1 MRTVSIHGLL
11 HPMRTAAH
19 HARPARRR
27 MPRQAQ
33 TPPPC
38 QPHFNRNLST
48 LRLPELRQ
56 LFKEVFGEP
65 TKSKNSQWLCRKL
78 SEAPTASQ
86 RCGRRVAAAEVGG
99 ASAPKRSARTAPAM
113 PVEQLQFYAQWAAH
127 LAETTAPVAA
137 ATQAA
142 GAQLGRA
149 QGLVAGTLEPA
160 VQQQLCPPP
169 LPRSWSQ
176 LPPQLE
182 QAGLFVT
189 PSQPPSTPQSQLP
202 QTGPPLVPLA
212 RAVSAPAAAMA
223 SQHVGADDGGSWSSG
238 GCGPPAALYA
248 AEALGAATAFVYG
261 SQMAGTFNH
270 DCGTIPLPS
279 LQLLM
284 QADAWAAVDASPL
297 TPQESSASIGTS
309 CSTATG
315 QPETDA
321 GPAASAT
328 AAAART
334 HAVCDGMGA
343 LWTDA
348 GLGVVARFD
357 EIMGSN
363 SDYACP
369 LGSLL
374 EDV

>member
-1 MRTVSIHGLL
+1 
-11 HPMRTAAH
+11 
-19 HARPARRR
+19 
-27 MPRQAQ
+27 
-33 TPPPC
+33 
-38 QPHFNRNLST
+38 
-48 LRLPELRQ
+48 
-56 LFKEVFGEP
+56 
-65 TKSKNSQWLCRKL
+65 
-78 SEAPTASQ
+78 
-86 RCGRRVAAAEVGG
+86 
-99 ASAPKRSARTAPAM
+99 
-113 PVEQLQFYAQWAAH
+113 
-127 LAETTAPVAA
+127 
-137 ATQAA
+137 
-142 GAQLGRA
+142 
-149 QGLVAGTLEPA
+149 
-160 VQQQLCPPP
+160 
-169 LPRSWSQ
+169 
-176 LPPQLE
+176 
-182 QAGLFVT
+182 
-189 PSQPPSTPQSQLP
+189 
-202 QTGPPLVPLA
+202 
-212 RAVSAPAAAMA
+212 
-223 SQHVGADDGGSWSSG
+223 
-238 GCGPPAALYA
+238 
-248 AEALGAATAFVYG
+248 VYG